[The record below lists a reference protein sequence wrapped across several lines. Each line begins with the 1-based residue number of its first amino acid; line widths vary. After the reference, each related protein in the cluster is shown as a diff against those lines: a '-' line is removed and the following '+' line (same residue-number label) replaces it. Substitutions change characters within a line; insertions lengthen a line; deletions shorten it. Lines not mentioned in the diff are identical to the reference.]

1 MVIGIQIAA
10 IYLGAFD
17 VDKLANFDT
26 RPKKPQKHQKSHPEP
41 SSERKSAYWYNPP
54 PINREKWG
62 TKKPDEKFDWGDD
75 YTEPTEDNRVK
86 RAPNVIGA
94 GAKKCGTIAFS
105 TFLALNKQVLMATLR
120 CSSLIMTSLLVSNNA
135 FC

>member
-26 RPKKPQKHQKSHPEP
+26 RLTKPQKQQ
-41 SSERKSAYWYNPP
+41 KSAYWYNP

-120 CSSLIMTSLLVSNNA
+120 CSSLINYES
-135 FC
+135 

>member
-17 VDKLANFDT
+17 VDKLANFNT
-26 RPKKPQKHQKSHPEP
+26 RPKKPVKHQKSHVEP
-41 SSERKSAYWYNPP
+41 ISEQKSAYWFDPP
-54 PINREKWG
+54 PFNRGKWG
-62 TKKPDEKFDWGDD
+62 TKKPDEEFDWGDD
-75 YTEPTEDNRVK
+75 FTEPTEENRVK

-105 TFLALNKQVLMATLR
+105 TFLALNKQVLRATLR
-120 CSSLIMTSLLVSNNA
+120 A
-135 FC
+135 AAA